1 MWNDE
6 EDDYCLPSGQGSPPP
21 SGYVRPSDLMLE
33 SAEVRSESP
42 LNSLIADT
50 AWLNDLPS
58 TSTSMGNYFL
68 VFVGA
73 CIYVVTGMIAFL
85 GHLMFQFLNIFNVEF
100 SFMLIFLLFSNAL
113 KFLNGLK

>member
-73 CIYVVTGMIAFL
+73 CIYVVTGMMAFL
-85 GHLMFQFLNIFNVEF
+85 GHLMTNLRGGRVIQIFFV
-100 SFMLIFLLFSNAL
+100 
-113 KFLNGLK
+113 KFYSVFKYF